1 MNELGEEGKKNYMSE
16 LKWMA
21 AIVDLNYL
29 IQLAEFSFE
38 NTKLELRSGFV
49 VGEQMQKKQTPTL
62 IEFM

>member
-1 MNELGEEGKKNYMSE
+1 
-16 LKWMA
+16 MA

-49 VGEQMQKKQTPTL
+49 VGEQMQKKQRLQLLLNLCKRPDFATTQRVGVL
-62 IEFM
+62 CL

>member
-1 MNELGEEGKKNYMSE
+1 
-16 LKWMA
+16 MA